1 MLRNFI
7 RSFRR
12 KSRYPFAGFLCIG
25 ISPASA
31 DGRTVPEQL
40 REHRFLCHFH
50 LFLESRQRPG
60 HTASA
65 VWPPIFTVV

>member
-12 KSRYPFAGFLCIG
+12 KSRYPFAEFLCIG

-40 REHRFLCHFH
+40 RECRFLYHFH
-50 LFLESRQRPG
+50 LFIESRQRPG
-60 HTASA
+60 HTASGCCL
-65 VWPPIFTVV
+65 PSLL